1 MQYIVLFFLLVWIFG
16 KIQTI
21 NRGLTEATESI
32 VSLLACAML
41 IDNKPTR
48 EELNV
53 VKKFLLKISNGNER
67 KAKKYL
73 LQIKSHLED
82 SSFNQYDIKKY
93 CIAIVQ
99 QTSYQQRIELLSTL
113 FEICAANGRIEK
125 NENSLLLLYAQYVN
139 IRSVDYQR
147 AKMYF
152 SRAYQWEENSYN
164 RRRREEK
171 RRENKETT
179 QTSSTKGRAW
189 ALKVLGLKEGATE
202 EEIKKA
208 YRKAAIQY
216 HPDKHAN
223 ASEKE
228 VAEAT
233 EKFREINEAYE
244 ILS

>member
-1 MQYIVLFFLLVWIFG
+1 MQYIVIFFFLVWIYG

-21 NRGLTEATESI
+21 NRGQTEATESI

-147 AKMYF
+147 AKIYF
-152 SRAYQWEENSYN
+152 SHAYQWEENSYN
-164 RRRREEK
+164 RRREEK

-189 ALKVLGLKEGATE
+189 ALKILGLKEGATE

-208 YRKAAIQY
+208 YRKAALQY
-216 HPDKHAN
+216 HPDRLTN
-223 ASEKE
+223 ASEAQ
-228 VAEAT
+228 VAKAT
-233 EKFREINEAYE
+233 EKFREICEAYE

>member
-1 MQYIVLFFLLVWIFG
+1 MQYIVIFFFLVWIYG

-21 NRGLTEATESI
+21 NRGQTEATESI

-99 QTSYQQRIELLSTL
+99 ETNYQQRIELLSTL

-152 SRAYQWEENSYN
+152 SHAYQWEENSYN
-164 RRRREEK
+164 RRREEK

-189 ALKVLGLKEGATE
+189 ALKILGLKEGATE

-208 YRKAAIQY
+208 YRKAALQY
-216 HPDKHAN
+216 HPDRLTN
-223 ASEKE
+223 ASEAQ
-228 VAEAT
+228 VAKAT
-233 EKFREINEAYE
+233 EKFREICEAYE

>member
-1 MQYIVLFFLLVWIFG
+1 MQYIVIFFFLVWIYG

-21 NRGLTEATESI
+21 NRGQTEATESI

-73 LQIKSHLED
+73 LQIKSHLKD

-99 QTSYQQRIELLSTL
+99 ETNYQQRIELLSTL

-152 SRAYQWEENSYN
+152 SHAYQWEENSYN
-164 RRRREEK
+164 RRREEK

-189 ALKVLGLKEGATE
+189 ALKILGLKEGATE

-208 YRKAAIQY
+208 YRKAALQY
-216 HPDKHAN
+216 HPDRLTN
-223 ASEKE
+223 ASEAQ
-228 VAEAT
+228 VAKAT
-233 EKFREINEAYE
+233 EKFREICEAYE

>member
-1 MQYIVLFFLLVWIFG
+1 MQYIVIFFFLVWIYG

-21 NRGLTEATESI
+21 NRGQTEATESI

-73 LQIKSHLED
+73 LQIKSHLKD

-99 QTSYQQRIELLSTL
+99 ETNYQQRIELLSTL

-152 SRAYQWEENSYN
+152 SHAYQWEENSYN
-164 RRRREEK
+164 RRREEK
-171 RRENKETT
+171 KRENKETT

-189 ALKVLGLKEGATE
+189 ALKILGLKEGATE

-208 YRKAAIQY
+208 YRKAALQY
-216 HPDKHAN
+216 HPDRLTN
-223 ASEKE
+223 ASESQ
-228 VAEAT
+228 VAKAT
-233 EKFREINEAYE
+233 EKFREICEAYE

>member
-1 MQYIVLFFLLVWIFG
+1 MQYIVIFFFLVWIYG

-21 NRGLTEATESI
+21 NRGQTEATESI

-147 AKMYF
+147 AKIYF
-152 SRAYQWEENSYN
+152 SHAYQWEENSYN
-164 RRRREEK
+164 RRREEK

-179 QTSSTKGRAW
+179 QTSSAKGRAW
-189 ALKVLGLKEGATE
+189 ALKILGLKEGATE

-208 YRKAAIQY
+208 YRKAALQY
-216 HPDKHAN
+216 HPDRLTN
-223 ASEKE
+223 ASEAQ
-228 VAEAT
+228 VAKAT
-233 EKFREINEAYE
+233 EKFREICEAYE